1 MSQEPVRALD
11 GVRVLD
17 LSRVLA
23 GPLCTVQLS
32 DHGAEII
39 KIEHPD
45 HGDDTRG
52 IMPEVGGESHFFLS
66 ANRNKK
72 SVALNLASEEGR
84 EIIHRLAEQC
94 DVLIEN
100 FRTGVMV
107 RHGLDYDAM
116 KDRHPHLVYCSIS
129 AYGRTGPKAEWAG
142 FDPILQAESGMMSI
156 TGDPDGDPTRHPLSI
171 IDTYTSLYAT
181 QSIMACLMVRQ
192 RTGRGQF
199 IDLALMDCAM
209 AVLTNVGTNYLV
221 TGAVP
226 GRFGN
231 MHPTTVP
238 NGLFHTKTAP
248 LYIAVGN
255 HKLWTNFCDGVLE
268 RPDLKDDP
276 RFKERPDRLEHRAEM
291 VALLN
296 EIFSA
301 QPCEFWLERLRRAGV
316 PGGAVQSVPEA
327 FDAPDATERGM
338 IVPVDHPTIEGLR
351 LIGSP
356 IRLSESYVPKP
367 QAPPLLGQHT
377 ESVLSDLLEMGPA
390 DFDRLRADKV
400 IR

>member
-11 GVRVLD
+11 GIRVLD

-32 DHGAEII
+32 DLGAEII
-39 KIEHPD
+39 KVEHPD

-52 IMPEVGGESHFFLS
+52 ILPEVGGESHFFLS

-72 SVALNLASEEGR
+72 SVALNLATDEGR
-84 EIIHRLAEQC
+84 DIIHQLADKC

-100 FRTGVMV
+100 FRTGVMA

-129 AYGRTGPKAEWAG
+129 AYGRTGPKAKWAG
-142 FDPILQAESGMMSI
+142 FDPILQAESGMMSF

-181 QSIMACLMVRQ
+181 QSIMACLMVKQ

-209 AVLTNVGTNYLV
+209 AVLTNVGTNYLL
-221 TGAVP
+221 TGNAP
-226 GRFGN
+226 GRYGN

-238 NGLFHTKTAP
+238 NGLFYTKTAP

-255 HKLWTNFCDGVLE
+255 PKLWMNFCDGVLE
-268 RPDLKDDP
+268 MPELKDDP
-276 RFKERPDRLEHRAEM
+276 RFKDRPDRLAHRAEL
-291 VALLN
+291 VGLLN
-296 EIFSA
+296 ETFIT
-301 QPCEFWLERLRRAGV
+301 QPCEFWLERLRRHGV

-327 FDAPDATERGM
+327 LDAPDATERGM
-338 IVPVDHPTIEGLR
+338 ITSIDHPTVEGLR

-356 IRLSESYVPKP
+356 IHMSESYVPASK
-367 QAPPLLGQHT
+367 APPLLGQHT
-377 ESVLSDLLEMGPA
+377 ESVLSDVLGLGPD
-390 DFDRLRADKV
+390 DFEKLRANKT